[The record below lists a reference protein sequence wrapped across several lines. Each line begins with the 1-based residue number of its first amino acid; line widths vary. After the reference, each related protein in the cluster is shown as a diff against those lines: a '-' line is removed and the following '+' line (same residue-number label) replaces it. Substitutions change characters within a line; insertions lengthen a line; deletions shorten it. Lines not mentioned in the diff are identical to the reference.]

1 MYRIPYQG
9 SKQAIVKKI
18 FEIINKDLGNTN
30 CLFAENNIT
39 KIYDLFCGG
48 GAVGYYFYQQGFQV
62 VMNDI
67 QQPLIDL
74 HKKLQEG
81 INEELL
87 YKWISGE
94 EFVELKE
101 RQDWYGQLIRLCW
114 SFGNSGN
121 SYLFG
126 KDIENYKK
134 QGHFVVVNKCKE
146 AGKEWL
152 EMIGKTDD
160 WQNFSKV
167 YDIENQRERRLFL
180 RNYILKNTRNKRF
193 GKHNNAYL
201 YCTQEEYEVIKDYS
215 MLEKCKYLNESQ
227 LKNDR
232 GLEQLEQRLQQLER
246 LQQFQHL
253 ERLEPLEQLQQL
265 EQLQRLEQLEPLQ
278 PLQQLQQLESNIT
291 FTCKNYWEFEFQP
304 NSIVYCDPPYIN
316 TLRYNKQIFDF
327 EKFDA
332 WVEEMKQKG
341 VRVYISEYT
350 NHNNA
355 WREVGSIE
363 KYSSMSNCLKEKVKK
378 QEQIF
383 CNI

>member
-30 CLFAENNIT
+30 CLFAETNIT

-48 GAVGYYFYQQGFQV
+48 GAVGYYFFQQGYEV

-74 HKKLQEG
+74 HKKLKEG
-81 INEELL
+81 IESEIL
-87 YKWISGE
+87 YKWISRE
-94 EFVELKE
+94 EFFELKE
-101 RQDWYGQLIRLCW
+101 RQDWYGELIRRCW

-134 QGHFVVVNKCKE
+134 QFHFVVVNKCLD
-146 AGKEWL
+146 AGKNFL
-152 EMIGKTDD
+152 ELIGKTDD

-180 RNYILKNTRNKRF
+180 RNYILKNTRNKPF
-193 GKHNNAYL
+193 GKRNSPYL
-201 YCTQEEYEVIKDYS
+201 YCTQEEYEAIKKKS
-215 MLEKCKYLNESQ
+215 MVERCKYLNENE
-227 LKNDR
+227 LKNEESIKLNFIH
-232 GLEQLEQRLQQLER
+232 GLQGLQG
-246 LQQFQHL
+246 L
-253 ERLEPLEQLQQL
+253 ERLESLE
-265 EQLQRLEQLEPLQ
+265 R
-278 PLQQLQQLESNIT
+278 LQQLESNIT

-316 TLRYNKQIFDF
+316 TKAYNNVEFDF
-327 EKFDA
+327 ERFDA
-332 WVEEMKQKG
+332 WVEEMKERNIK
-341 VRVYISEYT
+341 VYISEYT
-350 NHNNA
+350 NHNDA

-363 KYSSMSNCLKEKVKK
+363 SYERKYSLMSNCLKEK
-378 QEQIF
+378 IF